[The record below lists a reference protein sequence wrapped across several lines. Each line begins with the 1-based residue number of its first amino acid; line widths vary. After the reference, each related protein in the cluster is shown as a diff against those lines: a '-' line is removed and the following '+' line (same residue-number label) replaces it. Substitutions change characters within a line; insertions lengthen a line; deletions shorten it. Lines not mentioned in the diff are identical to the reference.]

1 MMESSILFE
10 SLSRHFIL
18 SIAMTIIF
26 GVLIIPWFQAD
37 QSSTPTLRIIESTRK
52 LFRAWSYLFVGPS
65 IIIDEFQRC
74 GEKPFEVNS
83 PDVRMVFVSSPKHI
97 KELDN
102 APDAVL
108 SLNGAAKHMLQPLYT
123 MNGFNWFDRRGV
135 EGVGFV
141 RTLRTLLT
149 NNLPQLLPDLGLLTR
164 LRWAELL
171 SNASQDKG
179 IPHARIYPMIMDLVV
194 LLNARSLFGEE
205 LAKNESFMASALG
218 YVEETLLNAEIVRL
232 LPKPLAPV
240 VGGMLSRCLTSHKT
254 FFKSLLPAAE
264 LRIQEHNLKTLG
276 HPMPQRTIVYVIQ
289 DLSLHPEYIEP
300 IRRELQNSYIDFER
314 TGRGLP
320 LLDSFIKESA
330 RLTPVE
336 SISVRRCALQPF
348 SLSDGTKVG
357 VGDWA
362 CAPSGAINNNAEYYP
377 SPQEF
382 SGFRFVDPKI
392 LLEMDGITPSAAMQ
406 SKPTK
411 ITDADYSF
419 LMWGTGRM
427 ACPGRFYAAA
437 FMKVVVAQLIM
448 NYDFT
453 LMKPNAPRWITWRT
467 AKIPRPWTK
476 MAFSK
481 RQ

>member
-10 SLSRHFIL
+10 PLSRHFIL

-26 GVLIIPWFQAD
+26 GVLIIPLFQAD
-37 QSSTPTLRIIESTRK
+37 QSSAPTLRIIEFTRK
-52 LFRAWSYLFVGPS
+52 LFHAWSYLFVGPS

-108 SLNGAAKHMLQPLYT
+108 SLNGAAKH
-123 MNGFNWFDRRGV
+123 
-135 EGVGFV
+135 
-141 RTLRTLLT
+141 
-149 NNLPQLLPDLGLLTR
+149 LLPDLGLLTR
-164 LRWAELL
+164 LRWAKLL
-171 SNASQDKG
+171 SNASQEKG
-179 IPHARIYPMIMDLVV
+179 ITHARIYPMIMDLVV
-194 LLNARSLFGEE
+194 LLNARSLFDEE
-205 LAKNESFMASALG
+205 LTKNESFMASALG
-218 YVEETLLNAEIVRL
+218 YVEETLLNAEI
-232 LPKPLAPV
+232 
-240 VGGMLSRCLTSHKT
+240 
-254 FFKSLLPAAE
+254 
-264 LRIQEHNLKTLG
+264 
-276 HPMPQRTIVYVIQ
+276 TIVYVIQ

-300 IRRELQNSYIDFER
+300 IRRELQQSYTDFER

-362 CAPSGAINNNAEYYP
+362 CPPSGAINNSAEYYP

-427 ACPGRFYAAA
+427 ACPGIFYAAA

-453 LMKPNAPRWITWRT
+453 LMKPDAPRWITWRT